1 MRYLI
6 TFSYDGSKFKGYQ
19 KQPRL
24 KTVQSEIEHALKT
37 INNGESVSIHAS
49 GRTDALVHALNQR
62 AHFDLDMDIT
72 CEKLQKAL
80 NSLISDYIYIKNVEE
95 VDSEFHARFNVKAK
109 EYIYKI
115 NMGEYDPIEKD
126 YIYQYNKRLDL
137 AEMERALKYL
147 EGTHDFK
154 SFSKADEEKEDFV
167 RTIIQTNLIRDM
179 KNVNKFIISFLGTGF
194 LRYQVRNMVGVLI
207 EIGEGKRKAEDILT
221 ILEAKDR
228 RKAGITANPEGLY
241 LRDVYYR

>member
-37 INNGESVSIHAS
+37 MNNDTAVDIHAS
-49 GRTDALVHALNQR
+49 GRTDAGVHALNQK
-62 AHFDLDMDIT
+62 AHFDLDIDIT
-72 CEKLQKAL
+72 PEKLCRAL
-80 NSLISDYIYIKNVEE
+80 NSLISDYIYIKNAEIVP
-95 VDSEFHARFNVKAK
+95 DDFHARFNVKAK
-109 EYIYKI
+109 EYVYKI
-115 NMGEYDPIEKD
+115 NMGEYNPIEKD
-126 YIYQYNKRLDL
+126 YILQYNKRLDL
-137 AEMERALKYL
+137 VEMERALKYL

-154 SFSKADEEKEDFV
+154 SFSKADDEKEDFV
-167 RTIIQTNLIRDM
+167 RTIVQTNLIRSNID
-179 KNVNKFIISFLGTGF
+179 VNKFTISFLGTGF

-207 EIGEGKRKAEDILT
+207 EVGEGKRKSEDIFE
-221 ILEAKDR
+221 ILDAKDR

-241 LRDVYYR
+241 LKDVFY